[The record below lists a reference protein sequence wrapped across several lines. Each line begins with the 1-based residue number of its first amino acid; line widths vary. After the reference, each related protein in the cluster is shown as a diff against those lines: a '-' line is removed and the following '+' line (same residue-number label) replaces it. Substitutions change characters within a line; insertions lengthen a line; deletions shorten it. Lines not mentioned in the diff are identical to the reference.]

1 MLGKVFLMEQGARI
15 FMFYNLRTKLKK
27 RRFAYQA
34 RKILKTKPLK
44 PVKAPLAIVSNL
56 RHDDLLMYLVAI
68 KSLYHRLQKGSIT
81 VINDGTLTED
91 DKALLKAQLGEV
103 NILEG
108 RSIDTG
114 SCPDYIA
121 WRGLKTIIDLSRD
134 HYVIK
139 LDSDVVVLDDLPL
152 VMKCIEDNRSF
163 VLGSFDC
170 EEVWSAAYAADHAQG
185 YQSDHTQILAE
196 RSLAH
201 LPDQDQLRYIRGCS
215 GFAGM
220 QRGFYDWSDVER
232 FSGHVERHVDAG
244 AWRKWGSEQVTV
256 NFHIANTPD
265 PVVLKMPVYTNHRED
280 TDISRAALVHFLGT
294 WRFYGGRYA
303 DCAKRAVA
311 DLLE

>member
-1 MLGKVFLMEQGARI
+1 MHGALLPVEHLTFLNCKLQAMLGKVFLMEQGARI

-201 LPDQDQLRYIRGCS
+201 LPIRISFAISGDVRVLPECS
-215 GFAGM
+215 GDFMIGLMWKDFPAM
-220 QRGFYDWSDVER
+220 LNAMWMLVP
-232 FSGHVERHVDAG
+232 G
-244 AWRKWGSEQVTV
+244 ANGDQ
-256 NFHIANTPD
+256 
-265 PVVLKMPVYTNHRED
+265 
-280 TDISRAALVHFLGT
+280 SR
-294 WRFYGGRYA
+294 
-303 DCAKRAVA
+303 
-311 DLLE
+311 